1 MKVKLMVY
9 GFKSFAG
16 PFGMQRVVDI
26 IEGEITQEA
35 LAEIK
40 KKIKAK
46 EE

>member
-1 MKVKLMVY
+1 MKIKLMIY

-26 IEGEITQEA
+26 IEGEITRED

-40 KKIKAK
+40 KKIKVK